1 MKVVLALDIAT
12 KTGYSLPKIS
22 GTYDM
27 SFAEYDGAKFAAFSA
42 WLANMID
49 EHNPDIIA
57 LESPF
62 MRGAH
67 TRLLFGL
74 AAVAHMMAVFH
85 KKKATER
92 SVQAIK
98 KYATGNGNVKK
109 IEVFQAIKDKG
120 FNPLDDNEADA
131 IALRLLVESEI

>member
-1 MKVVLALDIAT
+1 MKVLALDIAT
-12 KTGYSLPKIS
+12 KTGWSLPDMA
-22 GTYDM
+22 GTYDA
-27 SFAEYDGAKFAAFSA
+27 SFAGYDGAKFAVFSA

-57 LESPF
+57 IESPF

-74 AAVAHMMAVFH
+74 VAVAHMVAHFH
-85 KKKATER
+85 KKTATER
-92 SVQAIK
+92 SIKAIK
-98 KYATGNGNVKK
+98 TFATGKHNATKA
-109 IEVFQAIKDKG
+109 EVFQAIKDKD
-120 FNPLDDNEADA
+120 FNPLDDNQADA